1 MAKYEVKKK
10 YLIIYLCIF
19 VVCFLLLMCRWISAI
34 YPNILLLPSFILFHI
49 TNFSLSLMVM
59 LTFGFTVLVFGGEM
73 KIIKIA
79 GLLVAVINISYEVI
93 LPILNTPD
101 IVDALFGLFG
111 VALSYIYLVRLKA
124 NGLIMKHQ
132 QSKTNLNCLTQHNNR
147 IPKIKPS
154 AFRTT
159 QKADG
164 LFCPPKSKNRV
175 SRSGRTHRF

>member
-19 VVCFLLLMCRWISAI
+19 VVCFLLLMCRCISAI
-34 YPNILLLPSFILFHI
+34 YPNILLLPSFVRFHI

-101 IVDALFGLFG
+101 LVDALFGVFG

-132 QSKTNLNCLTQHNNR
+132 
-147 IPKIKPS
+147 
-154 AFRTT
+154 
-159 QKADG
+159 
-164 LFCPPKSKNRV
+164 
-175 SRSGRTHRF
+175 

>member
-1 MAKYEVKKK
+1 MHFCCMLSAPNVS
-10 YLIIYLCIF
+10 
-19 VVCFLLLMCRWISAI
+19 MDAI
-34 YPNILLLPSFILFHI
+34 YPNILLLPSFIIFHI

-132 QSKTNLNCLTQHNNR
+132 
-147 IPKIKPS
+147 
-154 AFRTT
+154 
-159 QKADG
+159 
-164 LFCPPKSKNRV
+164 
-175 SRSGRTHRF
+175 